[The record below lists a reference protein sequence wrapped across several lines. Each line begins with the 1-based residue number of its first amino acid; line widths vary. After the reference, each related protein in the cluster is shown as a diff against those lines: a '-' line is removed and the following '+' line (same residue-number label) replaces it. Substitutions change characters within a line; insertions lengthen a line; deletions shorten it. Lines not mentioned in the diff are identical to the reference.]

1 MLAANQITEEIHIHI
16 GVKTNGIIKTNSIE
30 RYCLNEVCKLNK
42 GILKHKQRNMQVID
56 MEINIWFHL
65 I

>member
-42 GILKHKQRNMQVID
+42 GIVKHID